1 MATTIRSVR
10 DAAQKDYNTKDPD
23 DAYRNNRSA
32 SRRSDENKFKVNI
45 AQYPSDL
52 QTADNLQHYI
62 LFNINIRGKSK
73 FNQEKTQFEV
83 KRNPDAAGL
92 SKEQIGSPTIRGATA
107 IVAGAVAGVAVSSLF
122 KGAASAFGLS
132 GGKNL
137 TPAAAAS
144 RQAAVNVVSNTAGGV
159 AGVAIGA
166 AVATS
171 DILEPDTTHRI
182 SDAIALYVDGPPTV
196 KYSMNYANKELGT
209 LLGVLSGSVIDSQGF
224 AAGSVEAGAAIGA
237 SLAKLP
243 GAFGVAD
250 VQSALGIS
258 SGTALNPFRE
268 TVFESVDFRT
278 FAFKYKFYPKN
289 KTESEAVYNIINT
302 FKFHMH
308 PEMSDGKLFF
318 IYPSE
323 FNITYYFGNEK
334 NPYFHKFTTCVL
346 ESMDVTYGGEQ
357 FSSFRNG
364 SPTEINMSLTF
375 RELEVLTKSMINQG
389 F

>member
-1 MATTIRSVR
+1 MAADTVINVR
-10 DAAQKDYNTKDPD
+10 KDALEKYKTQTSDLRGSRL
-23 DAYRNNRSA
+23 DAF
-32 SRRSDENKFKVNI
+32 DENKFKINLT
-45 AQYPSDL
+45 QYPSDL
-52 QTADNLQHYI
+52 QTADNLKHYI

-73 FNQEKTQFEV
+73 FNQNKTQFEV

-92 SKEQIGSPTIRGATA
+92 TREQIGSPSIRTLTEGAA
-107 IVAGAVAGVAVSSLF
+107 GVAAGVAVKSLF
-122 KGAASAFGLS
+122 DGAAQAFGKTGS
-132 GGKNL
+132 
-137 TPAAAAS
+137 T
-144 RQAAVNVVSNTAGGV
+144 
-159 AGVAIGA
+159 A
-166 AVATS
+166 AVAGNAIGTGAGLLVAGGLDTS
-171 DILEPDTTHRI
+171 ELLKPDTTYRI

-196 KYSMNYANKELGT
+196 KYGMNYANKELGT
-209 LLGVLSGSVIDSQGF
+209 LLGALSG
-224 AAGSVEAGAAIGA
+224 GAFDNIKNIGGESGVALGA

-243 GAFGVAD
+243 GAFGAAD
-250 VQSALGIS
+250 VGTALGIS

-268 TVFESVDFRT
+268 TVFESVDFRSFT
-278 FAFKYKFYPKN
+278 FKYKFFPKN
-289 KTESEAVYNIINT
+289 KNESKDVYNIINT

-323 FNITYYFGNEK
+323 FNITYYFGNER

-346 ESMDVTYGGEQ
+346 ESMDVSYGGEQ
-357 FSSFRNG
+357 FSSFRDG

>member
-1 MATTIRSVR
+1 MATTIQSVR
-10 DAAQKDYNTKDPD
+10 DAAQKDYNTKDPND
-23 DAYRNNRSA
+23 NYNNNRSA
-32 SRRSDENKFKVNI
+32 SRRSDENKYKVNI
-45 AQYPSDL
+45 TQYPSDL

-73 FNQEKTQFEV
+73 FNQNKTQFEV

-92 SKEQIGSPTIRGATA
+92 TREQMSSESIRKLTEGA
-107 IVAGAVAGVAVSSLF
+107 AGV
-122 KGAASAFGLS
+122 
-132 GGKNL
+132 
-137 TPAAAAS
+137 
-144 RQAAVNVVSNTAGGV
+144 AGGV
-159 AGVAIGA
+159 AVKSLFDGAAKAFGKTGSTA
-166 AVATS
+166 AVAGNAIGTGAGLLIAGGIATS
-171 DILEPDTTHRI
+171 ELLKPDTTYRI

-196 KYSMNYANKELGT
+196 KYGMNYANKELGT
-209 LLGVLSGSVIDSQGF
+209 LLGALSG
-224 AAGSVEAGAAIGA
+224 GAFDNIKNIGGESGVALGA

-243 GAFGVAD
+243 GAFGAAD
-250 VQSALGIS
+250 VGSALGIS
-258 SGTALNPFRE
+258 SGTALNSFRA
-268 TVFESVDFRT
+268 TVFESVDFRSFT
-278 FAFKYKFYPKN
+278 FKYKFFPKN
-289 KTESEAVYNIINT
+289 KDESADVFRIIET

-323 FNITYYFGNEK
+323 FNITYYFGNNR

-346 ESMDVTYGGEQ
+346 ESMDVSYGGEQ

-364 SPTEINMSLTF
+364 EPTEINMSLTF

>member
-1 MATTIRSVR
+1 MATTIQSVR
-10 DAAQKDYNTKDPD
+10 DAAQKDYNTKDPND
-23 DAYRNNRSA
+23 NYNNNRSA
-32 SRRSDENKFKVNI
+32 SRRSDENKYKVNI
-45 AQYPSDL
+45 TQYPSDL

-73 FNQEKTQFEV
+73 FNQNKTQFEV

-92 SKEQIGSPTIRGATA
+92 TREQMSSESIRKLTEGA
-107 IVAGAVAGVAVSSLF
+107 AGA
-122 KGAASAFGLS
+122 
-132 GGKNL
+132 
-137 TPAAAAS
+137 
-144 RQAAVNVVSNTAGGV
+144 AGGV
-159 AGVAIGA
+159 AVKSLFDGAAKAFGKTGSTA
-166 AVATS
+166 AVAGNAIGTGAGLLIAGGIATS
-171 DILEPDTTHRI
+171 ELLKPDTTYRI

-196 KYSMNYANKELGT
+196 KYGMNYANKELGT
-209 LLGVLSGSVIDSQGF
+209 LLGALSG
-224 AAGSVEAGAAIGA
+224 GAFDNIKNIGGESGVALGA

-243 GAFGVAD
+243 GAFGAAD
-250 VQSALGIS
+250 VGSALGIS
-258 SGTALNPFRE
+258 SGTALKPFRE
-268 TVFESVDFRT
+268 TVFESVDFRSFT
-278 FAFKYKFYPKN
+278 FKYKFFPKN
-289 KTESEAVYNIINT
+289 KDESADVFRIIET

-323 FNITYYFGNEK
+323 FNITYYFGNNR

-346 ESMDVTYGGEQ
+346 ESMDVSYGGEQ

-364 SPTEINMSLTF
+364 EPTEINMSLTF

>member
-1 MATTIRSVR
+1 MATTIQSVR
-10 DAAQKDYNTKDPD
+10 DAAQKDYNTKDPND
-23 DAYRNNRSA
+23 NYNNNRSA
-32 SRRSDENKFKVNI
+32 SRRSDENKYKVNI
-45 AQYPSDL
+45 TQYPSDL

-73 FNQEKTQFEV
+73 FNQNKTQFEV

-92 SKEQIGSPTIRGATA
+92 TREQMSSESIRKLTEGA
-107 IVAGAVAGVAVSSLF
+107 AGV
-122 KGAASAFGLS
+122 
-132 GGKNL
+132 
-137 TPAAAAS
+137 
-144 RQAAVNVVSNTAGGV
+144 AGGV
-159 AGVAIGA
+159 AVKSLFDGAAKAFGKTGSTA
-166 AVATS
+166 AVAGNAIGTGAGLLIAGGIATS
-171 DILEPDTTHRI
+171 ELLKPDTTYRI

-196 KYSMNYANKELGT
+196 KYAMNYANKELGT
-209 LLGVLSGSVIDSQGF
+209 LLGALSG
-224 AAGSVEAGAAIGA
+224 GAFDNIKNIGGESGVALGA

-243 GAFGVAD
+243 GAFGAAD
-250 VQSALGIS
+250 VGSALGIS

-268 TVFESVDFRT
+268 TVFESVDFRSFT
-278 FAFKYKFYPKN
+278 FKYKFFPKN
-289 KTESEAVYNIINT
+289 KDESADVFRIIET

-323 FNITYYFGNEK
+323 FNITYYFGNNR

-346 ESMDVTYGGEQ
+346 ESMDVSYGGEQ

-364 SPTEINMSLTF
+364 EPTEINMSLTF